1 MTLSQEKSVKK
12 LFFTAL
18 AVACIFASSAF
29 AAFAQ
34 GKISV
39 RILAEVTVDTE
50 QVKLGDIA
58 AVAAGSG
65 ADDGRIQSV
74 SLGFSPRVGMTREIS
89 RENISL
95 ALAAAGF
102 SDGELALD
110 IPAKV
115 LVKRAAQTVPQNTL
129 REAVEKAIL
138 PQFEAENIS
147 AKITKLDL
155 PEKVDLP
162 TGNVEVRVVNFSG
175 ITNFLTP
182 SIISLEIKVDGK
194 ILKRISANVMV
205 EAFADVLLLN
215 RDLASG
221 TRIAAADVQAKN
233 IRLEKN
239 LSSYIRKPSDLAG
252 KKLLKNLPASS
263 PLTTDAVAADAV
275 IKTGDSVSIIAR
287 SGGMQIA
294 VSGEARA
301 NGRIGDRI
309 AVKNTQSGVI
319 LQAVVIDEG
328 TVKLS
333 F

>member
-1 MTLSQEKSVKK
+1 MILSPEKLMKK
-12 LFFTAL
+12 LFLTAL
-18 AVACIFASSAF
+18 AVACVFSST
-29 AAFAQ
+29 FAQ

-39 RILAEVTVDTE
+39 RIPAEVTIDKE
-50 QVKLGDIA
+50 QVKLGDIV
-58 AVAAGSG
+58 AVTAVSD
-65 ADDGRIQSV
+65 ADAGRIQSI

-102 SDGELALD
+102 NESELTLD
-110 IPAKV
+110 IPAKF
-115 LVKRAAQTVPQNTL
+115 LVKRAAQSVSQNLL
-129 REAVEKAIL
+129 REAVEKFVL
-138 PQFEAENIS
+138 PQFEAEKVS
-147 AKITKLDL
+147 AKITKLEL
-155 PEKVDLP
+155 PDSLELP
-162 TGNVEVRVVNFSG
+162 VGDVEIRVVNFSG
-175 ITNFLTP
+175 ITNFMTP
-182 SIISLEIKVDGK
+182 TIISLELKVNGK
-194 ILKRISANVMV
+194 VLRRVPANLSV
-205 EAFADVLLLN
+205 EAFADVLVLN

-221 TRIAAADVQAKN
+221 TRITGSDVQAKN

-239 LSSYIRKPSDLAG
+239 LSSYIRKPSELAG
-252 KKLLKNLPASS
+252 KKLLKNLSASS

-275 IKTGDSVSIIAR
+275 IKAGDSVSIIAR

-319 LQAVVIDEG
+319 LQAIVIDEA